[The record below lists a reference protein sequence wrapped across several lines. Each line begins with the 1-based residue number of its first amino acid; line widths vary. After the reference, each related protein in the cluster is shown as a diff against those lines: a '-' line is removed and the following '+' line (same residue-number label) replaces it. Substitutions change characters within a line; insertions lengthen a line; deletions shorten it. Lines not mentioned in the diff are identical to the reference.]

1 MRVLL
6 IVSVL
11 SLLLYVVTLP
21 ACQYRAL
28 QKATTAAEQGRFDEA
43 WTRVL
48 PLLQEK
54 PAFFSDRAKALCGQI
69 GIQQARTLAT
79 GTNPDFSE
87 AARLLLSL
95 ADRCQ
100 GPEKPEVRPLL
111 EKVADLHLAHAT
123 ARCRHKDYADALS
136 GFQQISTLPYPER
149 FLLEAKSEAG
159 WCRLTMAQE
168 LAERQWFAEALEELV
183 RAMGSGD
190 STVRK
195 AALTQV
201 PSLVEKEV
209 AYWLA
214 QMQYIRAFEVLT
226 QRRQSF
232 GGEPEV
238 ALFFPRLES
247 LVEMQVFGMVLTQ
260 PCLGKPKKIQGQ
272 KSVPV
277 VEVVAASPS
286 GYARTNL
293 TVQNNMAYDL
303 QILLRGPEQDALRLK
318 PKEKKPLWLEPG
330 DYAVGMFAPGQCEV
344 KPKHTSWKVEPFV
357 HHTIEVLL
365 QD

>member
-1 MRVLL
+1 MKAQVHECTNLL
-6 IVSVL
+6 
-11 SLLLYVVTLP
+11 
-21 ACQYRAL
+21 
-28 QKATTAAEQGRFDEA
+28 
-43 WTRVL
+43 W
-48 PLLQEK
+48 
-54 PAFFSDRAKALCGQI
+54 
-69 GIQQARTLAT
+69 
-79 GTNPDFSE
+79 PD
-87 AARLLLSL
+87 
-95 ADRCQ
+95 
-100 GPEKPEVRPLL
+100 
-111 EKVADLHLAHAT
+111 
-123 ARCRHKDYADALS
+123 
-136 GFQQISTLPYPER
+136 
-149 FLLEAKSEAG
+149 LEAQSEAG
-159 WCRLTMAQE
+159 WCRLTFAQD

-247 LVEMQVFGMVLTQ
+247 LVEMPVFEMVLAK
-260 PCLGKPKKIQGQ
+260 PCLGKPRKVRGQ
-272 KSVPV
+272 KPVPV
-277 VEVVAASPS
+277 VAVVDAASPS

-293 TVQNNMAYDL
+293 TVENNTAYGL

-318 PKEKKPLWLEPG
+318 PKEKKSLWLEPG

-344 KPKHTSWKVEPFV
+344 KPRHTSWKIEPFV